1 MKKGFTLTEV
11 LVTISIISLLA
22 SIVFAVIQYSRVRA
36 VDAAQQ
42 QTVHQI
48 NSALEMRL
56 SETGEAPVNPL
67 GNYEETSNQAFVA
80 YSNDEISR
88 NCPPI
93 VGQPGTGC
101 QPGMNA
107 FETVMYQ
114 LVEEGY
120 LASMPKVP
128 NNSSAIGY
136 YNFGSGSPQGAV
148 VFGALSLDEP
158 TTDGKE
164 GTCRFDSGSGTA
176 NNQQQNPGQQQEF
189 DLGSQASSRLGKQL
203 VAQGF
208 GGFDFSEWDLTGGG
222 DITNPT
228 VKVTDPQV
236 YQRVNIFQPRNDGA
250 FRVYNRDTQEDNGNS
265 GGDDLQ
271 VQYPTCDSVT
281 PNTSYC
287 LCSTY

>member
-1 MKKGFTLTEV
+1 M
-11 LVTISIISLLA
+11 TISIISLLA

-48 NSALEMRL
+48 NAALEMRL
-56 SETGEAPVNPL
+56 SEKGEAPVNPL

-80 YSNDEISR
+80 YNNDEISR

-101 QPGMNA
+101 EPGMNA

-120 LASMPKVP
+120 LASMPKIP
-128 NNSSAIGY
+128 NNTSAIGY

-148 VFGALSLDEP
+148 VFGALSLIEP
-158 TTDGKE
+158 TTEGQE

-176 NNQQQNPGQQQEF
+176 NNQQQNPQNPNQQSPGQQQQPDF
-189 DLGSQASSRLGKQL
+189 GDQTLDSVRSQLT
-203 VAQGF
+203 AQGF
-208 GGFDFSEWDLTGGG
+208 GGFDFGDWDPGESGGS
-222 DITNPT
+222 ITDPQ
-228 VKVTDPQV
+228 VKVTDPQI

-250 FRVYNRDTQEDNGNS
+250 YRIYNRDDGDGGNGGGEDME
-265 GGDDLQ
+265 
-271 VQYPTCDSVT
+271 VVYPTCDSVV

-287 LCSTY
+287 LCSTF